1 VTVPTEPPQLSGVV
15 DDDVP
20 APVEEPPRRDRWA
33 VWFFT
38 LIVVGIVT
46 GVSLWIYEIVD
57 KPAIRLEE
65 ERVSREGLVA
75 SVQVLATNYSKTYDY
90 CVEISIAALSRGGF
104 NTAEVEAQPTR
115 DQGRIAP
122 GQSVNF
128 VGVFEGL
135 TEEDYRERV
144 DEFQAFVE
152 HSERC

>member
-1 VTVPTEPPQLSGVV
+1 VTVPTEPPPLFRVV

-57 KPAIRLEE
+57 KPAVRLEA
-65 ERVSREGLVA
+65 ERVSRDGLVA
-75 SVQVLATNYSKTYDY
+75 TVQVLATNYSKTYDY

-104 NTAEVEAQPTR
+104 NTAKVEAQPTR
-115 DQGRIAP
+115 DEGRITP

-135 TEEDYRERV
+135 TEEDFRERV

>member
-1 VTVPTEPPQLSGVV
+1 VTVPAEPPQLFRVV

-75 SVQVLATNYSKTYDY
+75 TVQVLATNYSKTYDY

-104 NTAEVEAQPTR
+104 NTAEVEAEPTR
-115 DQGRIAP
+115 DDGRITP